1 MKNIKI
7 KYKIRS
13 GDEVI
18 VVTGKDKGKKGRVVK
33 IYPTKGLALVNDV
46 NVVSRHTKPTQ
57 TSDGGIVKKEK
68 PIAISNLAIL
78 DPKFN
83 KPTKV
88 GFKFLENGEKV
99 RYCKLSGEIIKLEVE
114 K

>member
-1 MKNIKI
+1 MVDRKI

-13 GDEVI
+13 GDQVI
-18 VVTGKDKGKKGRVVK
+18 VISGKDKDKKGRVIK
-33 IYPTKGLALVNDV
+33 IYPSEGLALVNGV
-46 NVVSRHTKPTQ
+46 NIVSRHTKPTQ
-57 TSDGGIVKKEK
+57 DSEGGILKKEK

-88 GFKFLENGEKV
+88 GFKFLEDGKKV